1 MGDRKVK
8 VKCKICEKEEIVCL
22 SRSKSY
28 NCCSRDCAGK
38 FNSIKYQTKIEKI
51 CPICDKLFMVK
62 QSHVK
67 RRVCCS
73 MECSKTYRSKFK
85 IGENNSNYR
94 TVNVIENGILK
105 KNYDRYKDPYHK
117 IVKDYFNVD
126 KTFKGYDIHH
136 RDNNHLNNEITNLVV
151 LPRSAHMLLH
161 RHMGNILMRAY
172 VKNEIS
178 REMLFSLCDENEINF
193 LKEIIDLNITHQV
206 VIKQGELSENIIDD
220 NQSSVYRNIYVNNL
234 K

>member
-1 MGDRKVK
+1 MGDRKIK

-38 FNSIKYQTKIEKI
+38 FNSVKYQTKIEKI

-62 QSHVK
+62 QSHIK

-105 KNYDRYKDPYHK
+105 KNYDRYKYPYHK
-117 IVKDYFNVD
+117 IVQDYFGV
-126 KTFKGYDIHH
+126 KKPFKNYDIHH
-136 RDNNHLNNEITNLVV
+136 RDNNPLNNELTNLVII
-151 LPRSAHMLLH
+151 PRSAHMLLH
-161 RHMGNILMRAY
+161 RHMGNILLRAY
-172 VKNEIS
+172 VTGKINKEI
-178 REMLFSLCDENEINF
+178 LFSMCEENEIIF
-193 LKEIIDLNITHQV
+193 LKEIIDLNITQQIL
-206 VIKQGELSENIIDD
+206 IKETNINFELIKNDYKHII
-220 NQSSVYRNIYVNNL
+220 QY
-234 K
+234 